1 MNAKHKVNSMIIF
14 LSAILVT
21 ACGTGSGSSGST
33 QCTLSNLPT
42 TSIPTPTPEP
52 IVNDQFTESDPCVID
67 NGTGLTW
74 YPAPDVL
81 YTYPHTSDFALGLS
95 EASTCGVK
103 EWRVPTYSELYNFIS
118 LGGESAFSPPLP
130 SDTGSYWTSSEITI
144 SALPD
149 LSGYLV
155 LQLPVDPSLNSLPV
169 SVSIPYQTNSTYF
182 VSGPG
187 ISSGIDLGC
196 AQLSNF

>member
-1 MNAKHKVNSMIIF
+1 MNAKHKVSSMIIF
-14 LSAILVT
+14 LGALLVA

-52 IVNDQFTESDPCVID
+52 IVTPQFTTNAECVID

-81 YTYPHTSDFALGLS
+81 YTYPGTSDIALGLS

-103 EWRVPTYSELYNFIS
+103 EWRVPTYSELFNFMS
-118 LGGESAFSPPLP
+118 LGGLDLLPPP
-130 SDTGSYWTSSEITI
+130 IDPGSYWTSSEITI

-155 LQLPVDPSLNSLPV
+155 LPWPIEPSSTSLPV
-169 SVSIPYQTNSTYF
+169 SVSIPYQTHPTYF
-182 VSGPG
+182 VSGSG